1 MFLYKNPG
9 IKKYLRY
16 KLHCWGVQTL
26 EQIIKK
32 D

>member
-16 KLHCWGVQTL
+16 KLHGWGVQTL